1 MSGQTNSTSSRIN
14 ARERGIG
21 DESKSLGQS
30 YWKGVMGRSRLGE
43 ISGGVSDV
51 LSLGCLLD
59 ILVETV
65 GIWIGLEI

>member
-1 MSGQTNSTSSRIN
+1 MR
-14 ARERGIG
+14 
-21 DESKSLGQS
+21 
-30 YWKGVMGRSRLGE
+30 RSRLGE

-59 ILVETV
+59 TLVETV